1 MALLDFLKFWQR
13 EDENELAQQEKE
25 NRVSFSVPDAQD
37 GATEVE
43 REIAGYNQYNSFS
56 QQFYG
61 NTQPHIRTTRDLI
74 NTYRK
79 LADYHEV
86 DNAIQE
92 IVFEAIVYEDG
103 YETVTLDLDDTN
115 FSERIQGLIYKELK
129 EVLNLL
135 KFNKDGGKL
144 FRRWYVDSR
153 IYFHKILNKDPKK
166 GIQEL
171 RILDPRRLEYFRE
184 YEKQTE
190 NSIDVVTKIN
200 EYFVYDNTSED
211 NTTSSTVSTGINKV
225 KLPRSMVVYAH
236 SGLTDCTG
244 KNIISYLH
252 KAQKPANQLKMLED
266 SLVIYR
272 ITRAPERRVFYIDV
286 GNMPNKKAS
295 QHVNGIM
302 QGLKNRVVYD
312 SATGKVKNQHNNL
325 SMTEDYWLMRRD
337 GKNSTEVSTLP
348 GAQSLGSIE
357 DVAWFNKKL
366 YEALHLPLSRIPNEG
381 GGVQFGGGD
390 EITRDEIKFTKFV
403 RSLQM
408 EFKEIF
414 LDPLKTNLIL
424 KGIITEEEWVE
435 NENEIKVR
443 FHSDSYYEEMKE
455 TDILARRVEIME
467 SLREY
472 TGRYISNEYVLKN
485 ILRMSDEEI
494 KSQRDKIIEEMDDEI
509 YKDPVLDIEEL

>member
-1 MALLDFLKFWQR
+1 MALLDIFKFWQR
-13 EDENELAQQEKE
+13 EDEIDLAQQEQE
-25 NRVSFSVPDAQD
+25 NRVSFAAPDVHD

-43 REIAGYNQYNSFS
+43 RELGGFSSYNTFS

-61 NTQPHIRTTRDLI
+61 NTQPKIKSTRDLI
-74 NTYRK
+74 NTYRS
-79 LADYHEV
+79 LSDYHEV
-86 DNAIQE
+86 DNAVQE
-92 IVFEAIVYEDG
+92 IVFESIVYEDG
-103 YETVTLDLDDTN
+103 AETISLDLDNTN
-115 FSERIQGLIYKELK
+115 FSEKIKGMINNELG

-135 KFNKDGGKL
+135 KFNRDGGKL

-171 RILDPRRLEYFRE
+171 RILDPRKLEYVRE
-184 YEKQTE
+184 YEKETHEGIDLITKLNEFFIYDSSLDEQQMQTGVGV
-190 NSIDVVTKIN
+190 NKI
-200 EYFVYDNTSED
+200 
-211 NTTSSTVSTGINKV
+211 
-225 KLPRSMVVYAH
+225 KLPKSMVVYAH

-244 KNIISYLH
+244 RNIISYLH

-312 SATGKVKNQHNNL
+312 SSTGKVKNQQNNL

-337 GKNSTEVSTLP
+337 GKSSTEVSTLP
-348 GAQSLGSIE
+348 GAQSLGSID
-357 DVAWFNKKL
+357 DVSWFNKKL

-381 GGVQFGGGD
+381 GGVQFGGGG
-390 EITRDEIKFTKFV
+390 EITRDELKFSKYI

-408 EFKEIF
+408 EFKEVF
-414 LDPLKTNLIL
+414 LDPLKTNLVL
-424 KGIITEEEWVE
+424 KGVITQEEWDD
-435 NENEIKVR
+435 NENEIRVV
-443 FHSDSYYEEMKE
+443 FHNDSYYEEMKE
-455 TDILARRVEIME
+455 TEILTRRVDIME

-485 ILRMSDEEI
+485 ILRMTDEDIASER
-494 KSQRDKIIEEMDDEI
+494 KKIISEMDDKI
-509 YKDPVLDIEEL
+509 YKDPAFDIEEL